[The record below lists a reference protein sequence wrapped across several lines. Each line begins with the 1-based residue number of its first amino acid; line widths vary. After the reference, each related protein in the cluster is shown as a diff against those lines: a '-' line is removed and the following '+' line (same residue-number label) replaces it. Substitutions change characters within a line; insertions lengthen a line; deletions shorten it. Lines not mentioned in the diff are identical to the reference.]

1 MNEVIDTINQVGF
14 PIFVAV
20 WMLFKD
26 QKEKELTRRALAELT
41 LAVSMLKSAIHE
53 KEDDA
58 A

>member
-14 PIFVAV
+14 PMFVAV

-26 QKEKELTRRALAELT
+26 SKEKELTRTALTELT
-41 LAVSMLKSAIHE
+41 LAVSQLKQAIH

>member
-26 QKEKELTRRALAELT
+26 QKEKELTRTALSELT

>member
-14 PIFVAV
+14 PMFVAV

-26 QKEKELTRRALAELT
+26 SKEKELTRTALTELT
-41 LAVSMLKSAIHE
+41 MAVSQLKQTIQ

>member
-1 MNEVIDTINQVGF
+1 MNDVINTINQVGF

-26 QKEKELTRRALAELT
+26 SKEKELTRTALTELT
-41 LAVSMLKSAIHE
+41 IAVTQLKGVIHD

>member
-14 PIFVAV
+14 PMFVAV

-26 QKEKELTRRALAELT
+26 SKEKELTRAALTELT
-41 LAVSMLKSAIHE
+41 MAVSQLQRAIH